1 MVDHGPKFEYFAKSW
16 IVDHRDAAEQVFEDI
31 NANITTSGQRLL
43 GAAVGSDDYVEET
56 GIGPESQR
64 G

>member
-1 MVDHGPKFEYFAKSW
+1 MKEGPKFEYFAKSW
-16 IVDHRDAAEQVFEDI
+16 IVDHREAAEQVFEDI